1 MCRRIGSA
9 VICKKV
15 AFAIWL
21 VRMVNSSR
29 PTQPNACG
37 AISLDDGR
45 RFRFLYFHPTVRWAE
60 GCPGQLEPFTRRVND
75 VAAIGT
81 GAFNLPRVLLFAP
94 VGVAASARG
103 QMKSAVGQRSCCL
116 QYWLHGLLELGACR
130 GRRHLSYQANTFGD
144 SSELCT
150 VANRDADRGVYQL
163 VAQDLCDL
171 HWHQVFRLA

>member
-45 RFRFLYFHPTVRWAE
+45 RFRFLYLHPTVRWAE
-60 GCPGQLEPFTRRVND
+60 GCPGQLEPFTSRVND

-81 GAFNLPRVLLFAP
+81 GALNLPRVLLFAP
-94 VGVAASARG
+94 AGVAASASGLG
-103 QMKSAVGQRSCCL
+103 QLKSALWERSCCL
-116 QYWLHGLLELGACR
+116 QYRLHCLL
-130 GRRHLSYQANTFGD
+130 D
-144 SSELCT
+144 
-150 VANRDADRGVYQL
+150 
-163 VAQDLCDL
+163 
-171 HWHQVFRLA
+171 

>member
-45 RFRFLYFHPTVRWAE
+45 RFRLLYFHPTVLRAE
-60 GCPGQLEPFTRRVND
+60 GCPGQLEPLTRRVDD
-75 VAAIGT
+75 VAAIST

-94 VGVAASARG
+94 AGVCYRPRSDEVYRVAA
-103 QMKSAVGQRSCCL
+103 V
-116 QYWLHGLLELGACR
+116 LL
-130 GRRHLSYQANTFGD
+130 
-144 SSELCT
+144 
-150 VANRDADRGVYQL
+150 
-163 VAQDLCDL
+163 
-171 HWHQVFRLA
+171 LAI

>member
-60 GCPGQLEPFTRRVND
+60 GCPGQLEPFTCRVND

-81 GAFNLPRVLLFAP
+81 GALICREYCFLRPLEWLLLP
-94 VGVAASARG
+94 
-103 QMKSAVGQRSCCL
+103 AVR
-116 QYWLHGLLELGACR
+116 
-130 GRRHLSYQANTFGD
+130 
-144 SSELCT
+144 
-150 VANRDADRGVYQL
+150 
-163 VAQDLCDL
+163 
-171 HWHQVFRLA
+171 